1 VTGDWRTCVLEAADD
16 EAEAMTAL
24 LARLVRVPSI
34 SGSDEENSVQAELAA
49 HLVAED
55 IDVDHWQI
63 ALPETLAAADF
74 PGSEVRR
81 ADAWGLVGRL
91 AGRGDGRSL
100 MINAHVDVV
109 PPGQPGNWQTAPAF
123 SGRIFGDQ
131 LYGRGAC
138 DMKGGLVSALWALRA
153 LRRAAV
159 PLAGDLLLACVQGEE
174 DGGLG
179 TYATLQRGWRADA
192 CVIPEPTGLGLVPAA
207 AGSLTFRLS
216 VPGRATHA
224 STRLSG
230 VSAIENFWPVWS
242 ALAELERRRNTAV
255 DPLMTRWPIAYPLS
269 IGTVQAGDWPSSV
282 PDQLVAEGR
291 LGVALDEPVE
301 SARAELEGAVRS
313 ACEADP
319 WLRDH
324 PVAVDWYGGQFA
336 SGRLPAGSDLL
347 ARVRAAHSAVTQ
359 AVTRAPQETYGVPY
373 GSDLRLMCGLGGVP
387 TVHYGPGDPALAHG
401 PDERVPLSEVA
412 TAARALA
419 VLALDVC
426 GTC

>member
-1 VTGDWRTCVLEAADD
+1 VTGAWTTRVLDAVDD

-24 LARLVRVPSI
+24 LTRLVRVPSI
-34 SGSDEENSVQAELAA
+34 SGSDEENGIQAELAA
-49 HLVAED
+49 QLVAED
-55 IDVDHWQI
+55 LDVDHWQI
-63 ALPETLAAADF
+63 SLPETLAAADF
-74 PGSEVRR
+74 PGVEVSRTH
-81 ADAWGLVGRL
+81 AWGLVGRL
-91 AGRGDGRSL
+91 PGRGDGPTL
-100 MINAHVDVV
+100 MLNAHVDVV
-109 PPGQPGNWQTAPAF
+109 PPGQAGNWSTGPAF
-123 SGRIFGDQ
+123 SGRIVGDQ
-131 LYGRGAC
+131 LYGRGSC
-138 DMKGGLVSALWALRA
+138 DMKGGLVSARWAVRA

-179 TYATLQRGWRADA
+179 TYATLKRGWRADA
-192 CVIPEPTGLGLVPAA
+192 CVIPEPTRLGLVPAA

-216 VPGRATHA
+216 VSGRATHA

-230 VSAIENFWPVWS
+230 VSAIEKFWPVWS
-242 ALAELERRRNTAV
+242 ALAELERRRNKAV
-255 DPLMTRWPIAYPLS
+255 DPLMSRWPIAYPLS

-282 PDQLVAEGR
+282 PDWLVAQGR
-291 LGVALDEPVE
+291 LGVALEEPVE
-301 SARAELEGAVRS
+301 AARAELEGAVRS

-324 PVAVDWYGGQFA
+324 PVTVDWYGGQFA
-336 SGRLPAGSDLL
+336 PGRLPPGSDLL
-347 ARVRAAHSAVTQ
+347 TRMQAAHF
-359 AVTRAPQETYGVPY
+359 AVTRAPQQTYGVPY